1 MFFHAGSVRGDVD
14 GLMFAP
20 YSVEVR
26 RVDECTQSQLLGRQ
40 RQESYYVGAST
51 GNLMSVLI
59 KTNEERNQ
67 EKFKNIMVI
76 KDNSAS
82 FDFLYNKHQLFPR
95 NLYFYIR
102 LRKNKIL
109 NT

>member
-20 YSVEVR
+20 YSMEAR
-26 RVDECTQSQLLGRQ
+26 CVDECPQSQLLGRQ

-67 EKFKNIMVI
+67 EKFKNIMVV
-76 KDNSAS
+76 KDKSAS
-82 FDFLYNKHQLFPR
+82 FDFLYKHQLFPR

-102 LRKNKIL
+102 PRKNKIL

>member
-20 YSVEVR
+20 CSVEVR
-26 RVDECTQSQLLGRQ
+26 CVGECPQSQLLGRQ

-67 EKFKNIMVI
+67 EKFKNIMVV
-76 KDNSAS
+76 KDKSAS
-82 FDFLYNKHQLFPR
+82 FDFLYKYQLFPR

-109 NT
+109 NA